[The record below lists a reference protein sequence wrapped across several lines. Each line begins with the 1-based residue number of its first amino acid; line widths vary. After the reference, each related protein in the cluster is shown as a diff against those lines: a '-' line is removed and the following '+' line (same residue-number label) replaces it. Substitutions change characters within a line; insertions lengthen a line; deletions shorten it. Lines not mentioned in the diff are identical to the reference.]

1 MSTCVLTP
9 IIALKLI
16 QVMAK
21 LVHVAVGVIQNPRG
35 EIFIAQ
41 RAAKAHQGGLWE
53 FPGGKLEAGETT
65 PQALTRELREE
76 LAIEV
81 ETCAPLIQIR
91 HDYPDKS
98 VLLDVY
104 RVTQFRGEPVGNEGQ
119 PVRWVTPAQ
128 LSHFE
133 FPAANRPIIKAIT
146 LEERMAISGAFAAAD
161 DLLVAMQRLR
171 NWGLGQL
178 ILRTDNKSRFVDTQF
193 MAKVMQGAAD
203 LRLQLQL
210 NTSPQNFFL
219 WQAQQSEDI
228 SASLLGL
235 HLSAR
240 ELALVDA
247 RPIAS
252 ELLLGASCH
261 NLDELQQAAR
271 VGVDYALLSPVA
283 ATATHPQAKP
293 LGWEAFARLV
303 ATVNFPVYALGG
315 MTDADLHQAQ
325 ALGGQG
331 VAAISAWWQR

>member
-1 MSTCVLTP
+1 
-9 IIALKLI
+9 
-16 QVMAK
+16 
-21 LVHVAVGVIQNPRG
+21 
-35 EIFIAQ
+35 
-41 RAAKAHQGGLWE
+41 
-53 FPGGKLEAGETT
+53 
-65 PQALTRELREE
+65 
-76 LAIEV
+76 
-81 ETCAPLIQIR
+81 
-91 HDYPDKS
+91 
-98 VLLDVY
+98 
-104 RVTQFRGEPVGNEGQ
+104 
-119 PVRWVTPAQ
+119 
-128 LSHFE
+128 
-133 FPAANRPIIKAIT
+133 
-146 LEERMAISGAFAAAD
+146 MAISGAFAAAD

-193 MAKVMQGAAD
+193 MARVTQGAAD

-219 WQAQQSEDI
+219 WQAQQSEDR

-240 ELALVDA
+240 ELALVEA